1 MIASRSRSM
10 SFTTSPESLAL
21 SMNPAAVPFANSSCD
36 RLPISANVLKRVLA
50 RAGRAS
56 DLQAYLVNSALR
68 FVSSRSPS
76 IVDVVMACLSLSS
89 WGLRFSIFSLT
100 SLNSCHRPHQLCTT
114 SRLLAQYLVM
124 FDECI
129 HTAEGGL
136 DRGKPIGGLC
146 RNIEENLD
154 AIYDSLLLC

>member
-1 MIASRSRSM
+1 M

-21 SMNPAAVPFANSSCD
+21 STNRATVPFANNSSD
-36 RLPISANVLKRVLA
+36 RLPISANVLKRALKL

-56 DLQAYLVNSALR
+56 DIQAYLVNSALR
-68 FVSSRSPS
+68 SVSSGSPS
-76 IVDVVMACLSLSS
+76 IVDVTMAFLSLSS
-89 WGLRFSIFSLT
+89 WGLRLSIFSLT
-100 SLNSCHRPHQLCTT
+100 SLNSCHRPNQPCTT

-124 FDECI
+124 LDECT

-136 DRGKPIGGLC
+136 KGTRPICGLF
-146 RNIEENLD
+146 RNIKENLD